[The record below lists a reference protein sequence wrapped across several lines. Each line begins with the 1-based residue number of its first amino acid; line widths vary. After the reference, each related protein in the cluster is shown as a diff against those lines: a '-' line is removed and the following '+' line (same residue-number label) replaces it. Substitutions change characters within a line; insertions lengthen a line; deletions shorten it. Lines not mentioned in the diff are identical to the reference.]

1 MGTEA
6 YAIVATL
13 LFVIGAAGFL
23 MRRNILVLFMSVE
36 LMINA
41 AGLLFITFSRQRGEV
56 DGQVFVFFII
66 ALAAAEA
73 AVGLSILIAIFRLKH
88 RVDVDELSEL
98 RG

>member
-23 MRRNILVLFMSVE
+23 MRRNLLVLFMSVE
-36 LMINA
+36 LMLNA
-41 AGLLFITFSRQRGEV
+41 AGLLFITFARQWGHLH
-56 DGQVFVFFII
+56 GQVFVFFII

-88 RVDVDELSEL
+88 RVDVDELTEL
-98 RG
+98 KG

>member
-23 MRRNILVLFMSVE
+23 MRRNLLILFMSVE
-36 LMINA
+36 LMLNA
-41 AGLLFITFSRQRGEV
+41 AGLLFITFARRWGNL

-98 RG
+98 KG